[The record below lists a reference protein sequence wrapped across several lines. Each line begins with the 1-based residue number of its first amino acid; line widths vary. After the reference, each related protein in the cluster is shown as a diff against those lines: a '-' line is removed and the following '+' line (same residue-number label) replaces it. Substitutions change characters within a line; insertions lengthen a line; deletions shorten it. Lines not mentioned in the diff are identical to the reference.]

1 MEESPNYYG
10 ILPASVRYCKD
21 LNPHAKILYT
31 ELSALT
37 NKNGYCH
44 ATNAYFANLYQ
55 VSERA
60 ITKWFKELSEY
71 GFIEIQI
78 IRNQSGTFRR
88 IVLSGVNSRSIGG
101 MNNGSTPPEQP
112 FYTKEY
118 YKEEY
123 TSNNIT
129 SNNKDSVISSESE
142 IESVKYYFET
152 NQILELLTEK
162 TGAKY
167 KIPKTKSLLLRYGVY
182 KLIKERFE
190 DGAIL
195 EDFVNIIEYKYN
207 EWINTKFIS
216 YLVPDTLFRK
226 SNFEKYLTQI
236 QIKPITNNT
245 NNLIDDNGNYAKT
258 DEGRKLFHANV
269 AKGAAD
275 AIRAIRNG
283 ERDDFWLRISNAKP
297 E

>member
-129 SNNKDSVISSESE
+129 SNNKESVISSESE

>member
-10 ILPASVRYCKD
+10 ILPASVRYCKK

-44 ATNAYFANLYQ
+44 ATNAYFAKLYE

-60 ITKWFKELSEY
+60 ITKWFKELSEF

-123 TSNNIT
+123 TSNNIINNNIDSFSKKEPKKVSDKKDNTTFIFSNDVT
-129 SNNKDSVISSESE
+129 SDLINSITS
-142 IESVKYYFET
+142 YFEYRKEIKKPFKSQKAIDAKISQFT
-152 NQILELLTEK
+152 QQAKEYGEHAVIQSISNAIANQYQGTFIDKQFLN
-162 TGAKY
+162 
-167 KIPKTKSLLLRYGVY
+167 KSQ
-182 KLIKERFE
+182 
-190 DGAIL
+190 
-195 EDFVNIIEYKYN
+195 
-207 EWINTKFIS
+207 
-216 YLVPDTLFRK
+216 
-226 SNFEKYLTQI
+226 TQ
-236 QIKPITNNT
+236 
-245 NNLIDDNGNYAKT
+245 LIDDKGNYQKSDA
-258 DEGRKLFHANV
+258 GRKQFITDV
-269 AKGAAD
+269 TEGAVE
-275 AIRAIRNG
+275 AIRELRNR
-283 ERDDFWLRISNAKP
+283 ERDDYWVR
-297 E
+297 